1 MGPLFERAPQ
11 PAVASCC
18 SWSTGLCVRRLAF
31 GIVAA
36 ALGLCVM
43 RGVGSGLAMGQEKP
57 GRPQI
62 DETRWPMVLTDEQY
76 KSQRDTIKAAF
87 ASLTANNGVLA
98 FDEQATA
105 REAFGELIVALK
117 ENIGRYDA
125 ADYGEARSYLEL
137 LQRRFD
143 QESQGKDWRK
153 PRPKP
158 PTVSLAQQVRG
169 GQAVEERMP
178 NTEGDPAEP
187 TMQKKPSQ
195 DAALQPQSQT
205 GIPEQ
210 RQWRMRDGS
219 IIDGRAFEYALRG
232 CRVSCTVRQ
241 GTRRGRVFVDGER
254 IHGPEGSALFARLA
268 QMLDHEASELGGFE
282 KFFSQSC
289 DFSIPYWVLRCDSH
303 GREID
308 LPIPLLAD
316 AEIELLRPSFQHW
329 REEQIR
335 LAADNEVREA
345 IKRAAWAQARKTE
358 AVEELSRALD
368 RNSEQLQRL
377 REASQ

>member
-1 MGPLFERAPQ
+1 MEPLFERAPQ

-18 SWSTGLCVRRLAF
+18 SWATKLCVRWLAF
-31 GIVAA
+31 EIAA
-36 ALGLCVM
+36 AAICQCMLLGA
-43 RGVGSGLAMGQEKP
+43 GSGLAVGQEKP
-57 GRPQI
+57 TRPQI

-76 KSQRDTIKAAF
+76 KLQRDTIKAAF
-87 ASLTANNGVLA
+87 ASLTANKGVLA
-98 FDEQATA
+98 FDERATA
-105 REAFGELIVALK
+105 QSAFGELTVALR
-117 ENIGRYDA
+117 ENIDRYRA
-125 ADYGEARSYLEL
+125 SDYGEARSYLEL
-137 LQRRFD
+137 LQRRFED
-143 QESQGKDWRK
+143 ESRGKDWRK
-153 PRPKP
+153 LRPKP
-158 PTVSLAQQVRG
+158 PTVPLAQQVRG
-169 GQAVEERMP
+169 GQAVEEKIP
-178 NTEGDPAEP
+178 NTEGGPAEP
-187 TMQKKPSQ
+187 TMQKKPTQ
-195 DAALQPQSQT
+195 DAALQPQSQK

-210 RQWRMRDGS
+210 HQWRMRDGS

-232 CRVSCTVRQ
+232 CRVSCTVPR
-241 GTRRGRVFVDGER
+241 GTKRGRVFVDGER
-254 IHGPEGSALFARLA
+254 IHGPQGSALFARLA
-268 QMLDHEASELGGFE
+268 VMLDHEASELNGFE

-289 DFSIPYWVLRCDSH
+289 DFSIPYWVLRCDSQ

-316 AEIELLRPSFQHW
+316 AEIELVRPSFQQY

-368 RNSEQLQRL
+368 RNSEQIQRS